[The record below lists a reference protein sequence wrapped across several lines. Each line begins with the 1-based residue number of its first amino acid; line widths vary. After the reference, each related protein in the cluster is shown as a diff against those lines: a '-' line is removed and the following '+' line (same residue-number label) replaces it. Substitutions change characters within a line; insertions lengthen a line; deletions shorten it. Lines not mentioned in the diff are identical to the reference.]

1 MYPAHLVSICIDAG
15 KLCLIIV
22 RHMTKPVCGVAMK
35 ALEGG
40 REGGREGGQE
50 GVDGWRLGN
59 GVEFHTL
66 SMLLLCNYGMVR
78 QSGRLEVL
86 WVH

>member
-1 MYPAHLVSICIDAG
+1 M
-15 KLCLIIV
+15 
-22 RHMTKPVCGVAMK
+22 
-35 ALEGG
+35 
-40 REGGREGGQE
+40 REGGREDRRE
-50 GVDGWRLGN
+50 GKIDGWRLGN

-78 QSGRLEVL
+78 QSGRLKVL

>member
-1 MYPAHLVSICIDAG
+1 MID
-15 KLCLIIV
+15 
-22 RHMTKPVCGVAMK
+22 
-35 ALEGG
+35 E
-40 REGGREGGQE
+40 
-50 GVDGWRLGN
+50 WRLGN